1 MDINFNNINTLVIDT
16 NSSMRQ
22 IMVSMLRAMGIKTVI
37 VANSDKQC
45 FELIASQKINL
56 IICGWTMPKLN
67 ALAMLKKLRNDD
79 KTIKTPFIIVST
91 IIEQELI
98 KQAILN
104 GVSEY
109 LVPPFNKQIFE
120 SRIHKALKIPV
131 RLSATNVTEKM
142 NANRF
147 PHKKKRA
154 ELDVLIVDDV
164 ADNIEIIRG
173 IIKDKYNVKAAINA
187 QIAMKICLS
196 DSPPD
201 LILLDIMM
209 PEVDGLTL
217 CKELKQNPMTQN
229 IVIIFLSALSENK
242 DVVKGLSLG
251 AVDYITKPVTPS
263 ILLARLNVHTKL
275 IINQRA
281 IQQQIDSLV
290 EQSATYDK
298 FNQLIQSDLQSY
310 MASGTAALSEIERQ
324 TSSNKQLHPLLS
336 ELKYNVGISEL
347 LLDKVSVL
355 EQLENNSYKENKT
368 RKEISNILL
377 PVMNIFDF
385 AISEKNVE
393 RFENIAYNTQIT
405 CDERLLKVLFTS
417 LYRNALEAAPRGS
430 KVSVESK
437 RYDEFCLIKIH
448 NVRTISPDVID
459 NFDQLFVSS
468 EDKNGTG
475 IGVYLAFLVVEK
487 LQGNLYFHSSEKYG
501 TTFYVKL
508 PFALAKK

>member
-1 MDINFNNINTLVIDT
+1 MNVDLNDINTLVIDT

-67 ALAMLKKLRNDD
+67 ALEMLKTLRSDE
-79 KTIKTPFIIVST
+79 KTINIPFIIVSV

-109 LVPPFNKQIFE
+109 LVPPFNKLIFE

-131 RLSATNVTEKM
+131 RLSATNVTDKM
-142 NANRF
+142 NVNRF
-147 PHKKKRA
+147 SHKKKRA

-187 QIAMKICLS
+187 KIAMKICLS
-196 DSPPD
+196 DTPPD

-263 ILLARLNVHTKL
+263 ILIARLHVHTKL

-281 IQQQIDSLV
+281 IQQQIDNLV

-298 FNQLIQSDLQSY
+298 YSHRIQRDLQHF
-310 MASGTAALSEIERQ
+310 MIEGATALNEIDRQ
-324 TSSNKQLHPLLS
+324 TASSKQIKPVVSQLR
-336 ELKYNVGISEL
+336 YNIGISEL
-347 LLDKVSVL
+347 LIDKVLVL
-355 EQLENNSYKENKT
+355 EQLQNNNYKESKT

-377 PVMNIFDF
+377 PIMNIFDF
-385 AISEKNVE
+385 AINEKNVE
-393 RFENIAYNTQIT
+393 RFENIAYSNQIT

-437 RYDEFCLIKIH
+437 RYDDFCLIKIH
-448 NVRTISPDVID
+448 NVSIIAPDVID
-459 NFDQLFVSS
+459 NFDQLFITS
-468 EDKNGTG
+468 EEKKGTG
-475 IGVYLAFLVVEK
+475 IGVYLAFLVIEK
-487 LQGNLYFHSSEKYG
+487 LQGSLYFHSSEKYG
-501 TTFYVKL
+501 TTFYIKL
-508 PFALAKK
+508 PFTLIKK

>member
-1 MDINFNNINTLVIDT
+1 MNVNFNNINTLVIDT

-37 VANSDKQC
+37 VANTDKQC
-45 FELIASQKINL
+45 FELITSQKINL

-67 ALAMLKKLRNDD
+67 ALVILKKLRNSE
-79 KTIKTPFIIVST
+79 KTIKIPFIIVST
-91 IIEQELI
+91 IIEQDQI
-98 KQAILN
+98 RQAILN

-131 RLSATNVTEKM
+131 RNTATNVTEKM
-142 NANRF
+142 NTNRF
-147 PHKKKRA
+147 NNKKKRA
-154 ELDVLIVDDV
+154 DLDILIVDDV

-187 QIAMKICLS
+187 NIAKKICLS
-196 DSPPD
+196 DTPPD

-217 CKELKQNPMTQN
+217 CKELKEDPMTQN
-229 IVIIFLSALSENK
+229 IVIIFLSALSENE

-263 ILLARLNVHTKL
+263 ILIARLNVHTKL

-281 IQQQIDSLV
+281 IQLQIDNLLK
-290 EQSATYDK
+290 QSETYDK
-298 FNQLIQSDLQSY
+298 FNHLIQSDLQNFMS
-310 MASGTAALSEIERQ
+310 SGNEALSAIERQ
-324 TSSNKQLHPLLS
+324 TSSSKQLQPVIA
-336 ELKYNVGISEL
+336 ELKYNIGMSEL
-347 LLDKVSVL
+347 LLEKVLVL
-355 EQLENNSYKENKT
+355 EQLENNNYKESKT

-377 PVMNIFDF
+377 PIMDVFDF
-385 AISEKNVE
+385 AINEKNVE
-393 RFENIAYNTQIT
+393 RFESIAYNNQII
-405 CDERLLKVLFTS
+405 CDERLLKVTFTS

-430 KVSVESK
+430 KISVESK
-437 RYDEFCLIKIH
+437 RFDNFSLIKIH
-448 NVRTISPDVID
+448 NVSAIDPEVID

-468 EDKNGTG
+468 KSKGGTG
-475 IGVYLAFLVVEK
+475 IGVYLSFLAIKK
-487 LQGNLYFHSSEKYG
+487 LKGSLYFHSSEKYG
-501 TTFYVKL
+501 TTFYIKL
-508 PFALAKK
+508 PFTQND